1 MSASEKALDIQ
12 EKIDKYID
20 KLSDLGFEFM
30 YYNRISSIRRIR
42 VGRARKEAV
51 MKIDKSFSIKDE
63 GHLNKNNIIF
73 TEKDE
78 KTNTQS
84 RKVNQN
90 LGYYVLNEED
100 KWVKVEV
107 EVVND

>member
-1 MSASEKALDIQ
+1 
-12 EKIDKYID
+12 
-20 KLSDLGFEFM
+20 
-30 YYNRISSIRRIR
+30 
-42 VGRARKEAV
+42 

-73 TEKDE
+73 TQKMKRLIRNLE
-78 KTNTQS
+78 
-84 RKVNQN
+84 KVNQN
-90 LGYYVLNEED
+90 LGYYVLNEKD